1 MPYYE
6 NDYHSKSI
14 QFVTY
19 IGLKRIM
26 TTNPLF
32 NEAIYLAENPE
43 VATSVTEGQYNSGSE
58 EYIQVGQFQE
68 RNGVIFNGTSGND
81 EIQAS
86 GQKSSVIGVKVETAE
101 IGRRLITTTTES
113 LGTGEIDILEG
124 SPGENTFYLGDNA
137 LENPSDFYL
146 GNGDND
152 YAQIRNFDP
161 TSEDAIY
168 LAGNPEDYSLE
179 TIDGSV
185 HISKNDDL
193 IGIVEDVPKLIPDG
207 LFTENGENG
216 LLLFAPE
223 NAYYAKNSEPYFNQP
238 AYLAANP
245 DVQALIDS
253 EEYESAWDHFINAGI
268 DEGRQTFFN
277 GVVGDDSFFYP
288 LGNATIVSFPITSYD
303 PSTGEIATATTGTGE
318 RDHYHGSLGE
328 NRFLLGNEGEDFYVG
343 EGDQDYVLIGDF
355 DLKQDKLVVAGDI
368 DDYKFDIYDDEYEGV
383 IYKEFQISNQD
394 GDVIARIED
403 GEDLNLV
410 ELPGDIPGT
419 SILVSSEYEL
429 LNSSS
434 QDGNTFGTSEDDS
447 LGIDTG
453 NQLVLA
459 GAGDDLIDA
468 TASTGNN
475 SIYGSTGDDTFTL
488 GRNDTVFGE
497 DGGDRFFAQSGGE
510 NTITGGKGSDQ
521 FWIASNQ
528 IPDSAN
534 TITDFTIGEDVIGIE
549 GIGANFESLGLT
561 QQDENVVIS
570 FEGSDLAILN
580 DIETSDLS
588 VESFV
593 FV

>member
-1 MPYYE
+1 
-6 NDYHSKSI
+6 
-14 QFVTY
+14 
-19 IGLKRIM
+19 M

-43 VATSVTEGQYNSGSE
+43 VATSVAEGQYTSASE

-68 RNGVIFNGTSGND
+68 RNGVIFNGTNGDD

-86 GQKSSVIGVKVETAE
+86 GQKSSVIGVNVETAE
-101 IGRRLITTTTES
+101 IGRRLITTETES
-113 LGTGEIDILEG
+113 LGVGEIDTLGG
-124 SPGENTFYLGDNA
+124 SPGQNTFYLGDNA
-137 LENPSDFYL
+137 QENPADFYL
-146 GNGDND
+146 GNGDQD
-152 YAQIRNFDP
+152 YALIRNFDP

-168 LAGNPEDYSLE
+168 LAGNLEDYSLE

-207 LFTENGENG
+207 LFTENG

-223 NAYYAKNSEPYFNQP
+223 NAYYAENSQPYFNQP

-253 EEYESAWDHFINAGI
+253 EEYESAWDHFINVGI

-303 PSTGEIATATTGTGE
+303 PSTGAIETATTGTGE

-343 EGDQDYVLIGDF
+343 EGDQDHVLIGDF
-355 DLKQDKLVVAGDI
+355 DPKQDKLVVAGDI

-403 GEDLNLV
+403 GENLNLV
-410 ELPGDIPGT
+410 QLPGDTPGT
-419 SILVSSEYEL
+419 NILVSTEYEL

-434 QDGNTFGTSEDDS
+434 PDGNTFGTSEADS
-447 LGIDTG
+447 LGIDKE

-468 TASTGNN
+468 TASAGNN
-475 SIYGSTGDDTFTL
+475 NIYGSTGDDTSTL

-497 DGGDRFFAQSGGE
+497 NGSDRFFAQSSGG

-534 TITDFTIGEDVIGIE
+534 TITDFSKGEDVIGVE
-549 GIGANFESLGLT
+549 GIGASFDSLSFT
-561 QQDENVVIS
+561 QQEENVLIS
-570 FEGSDLAILN
+570 FEGSNLAVIN
-580 DIETSDLS
+580 GIDTSDLNAD
-588 VESFV
+588 SFV

>member
-1 MPYYE
+1 
-6 NDYHSKSI
+6 
-14 QFVTY
+14 
-19 IGLKRIM
+19 M

-43 VATSVTEGQYNSGSE
+43 VAESVTEGQYTSGYE

-86 GQKSSVIGVKVETAE
+86 GQKSSVIGVNVETAE
-101 IGRRLITTTTES
+101 IGRRLITTETES
-113 LGTGEIDILEG
+113 LGIGDIDILGG
-124 SPGENTFYLGDNA
+124 SPGQNTFYLGDNA
-137 LENPSDFYL
+137 QENPSDFYL

-152 YAQIRNFDP
+152 YALIRNFDP

-168 LAGNPEDYSLE
+168 LAGNPEDYNLE

-193 IGIVEDVPKLIPDG
+193 IGIVEDIPQLIPDT
-207 LFTENGENG
+207 LFTENG

-223 NAYYAKNSEPYFNQP
+223 NAFYAEYSQPYFNQP

-253 EEYESAWDHFINAGI
+253 EEYESAWDHFIQVGI
-268 DEGRQTFFN
+268 DEERQTFFN
-277 GVVGDDSFFYP
+277 GVVGNDRFFYP
-288 LGNATIVSFPITSYD
+288 LGNATIVSFPITNYD
-303 PSTGEIATATTGTGE
+303 PNTGAIATATTGTGE

-328 NRFLLGNEGEDFYVG
+328 DRFLLGNEGEDFYVG
-343 EGDQDYVLIGDF
+343 EGDEDYVLLGDF
-355 DLKQDKLVVAGDI
+355 DPKEDRLIVAGNI
-368 DDYKFDIYDDEYEGV
+368 EDYQFDIYDDEYAGV

-394 GDVIARIED
+394 GDVIARIEG
-403 GEDLNLV
+403 GENLNLV

-419 SILVSSEYEL
+419 STLVSTEYEL

-434 QDGNTFGTSEDDS
+434 QDGNTFGTSENDS
-447 LGIDTG
+447 LGIDRG

-475 SIYGSTGDDTFTL
+475 SIYGSTGNDTFTL
-488 GRNDTVFGE
+488 GSNDTVFGE
-497 DGGDRFFAQSGGE
+497 EGDDRFFAQSGGG
-510 NTITGGKGSDQ
+510 NTITGDRGSDQ

-528 IPDSAN
+528 IPDSAT

-549 GIGANFESLGLT
+549 GIGASFESLGLT
-561 QQDENVVIS
+561 QQDQNVVIS
-570 FEGSDLAILN
+570 FEGSDLAVLN
-580 DIETSDLS
+580 NMETSDLNA
-588 VESFV
+588 ENFV